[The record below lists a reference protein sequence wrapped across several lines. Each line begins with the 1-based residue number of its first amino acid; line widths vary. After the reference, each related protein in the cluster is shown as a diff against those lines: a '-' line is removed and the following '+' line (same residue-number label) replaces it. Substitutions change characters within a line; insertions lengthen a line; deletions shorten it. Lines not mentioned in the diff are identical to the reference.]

1 MPEWHNLRFIT
12 IIKAKFVPFFKKLN
26 LFAPLFL
33 KYNLTVNKSIGGNM
47 KSLKIAMFFAAI
59 TVFVFPL
66 KSQQLKKE
74 VYFLNNPEIRAE
86 VEKGD
91 IRIGNLT
98 VSPKSLYSAS
108 ADGKDC
114 GFVIPDGGKF
124 ILKIKNKYC
133 IPVCERN
140 AKRWRIEN
148 KISDGQLILK
158 KEFLTAYVIS
168 VPYNAR
174 KKVSEGKINFP
185 EKLKKFLNENPYID
199 PGMDIEGAK
208 LQGNDIAVAI
218 FETKFGYFYYVFD
231 PDNEEKEQLFYLR
244 KSKYTDVYEMFEIAY
259 QPVDREIYELTGADF
274 SVNHIDLNVINTE
287 KDLVNIHAKLTITAN
302 TNLEGLS
309 FDLLN
314 SYYTFRTNTR
324 EVSGSRVL
332 RVNTLTVNG
341 KDVEFVH
348 QTQKLLVKLPGEVK
362 KGDRVILEVKLSG
375 DILNRL
381 FGDNFWQL
389 DTFAWYPKA
398 KLKEERATVHI
409 KATVPDNFTVFA
421 SGDTKSFNRQDGYK
435 TVETELDFPIQ
446 RPLISAGKYFIHKK
460 KALGRSCIVATHG
473 TKKDKNSKRLLNY
486 FFAASDIIERGV
498 NKPYPFKDQYIIE
511 TNFDRYFTGPSIIYV
526 GSEIFNPKYETIDDL
541 NLLFINDIARAYFRF
556 RINIPNENEFWISE
570 AFSQYIAA
578 ITYTRL
584 FKKRKVAQKKFIKI
598 LRKWKRGTEL
608 VKSGD
613 SIYLAS
619 HLSGKKSKDW
629 YDMIHLYYDK
639 APLVLHALRLEM
651 QKKYGAQNG
660 DRMFFVWISSIL
672 KSFSGKY
679 VNTYDCI
686 RLLNMITRDNWKPF
700 FEKYIFGD
708 RTPELN
714 I

>member
-1 MPEWHNLRFIT
+1 MKRLS
-12 IIKAKFVPFFKKLN
+12 
-26 LFAPLFL
+26 LFL
-33 KYNLTVNKSIGGNM
+33 LSAVFLIVFSSSAQ
-47 KSLKIAMFFAAI
+47 SLKDK
-59 TVFVFPL
+59 VE
-66 KSQQLKKE
+66 Q
-74 VYFLNNPEIRAE
+74 LNNPIVAGKMETNTLTF
-86 VEKGD
+86 
-91 IRIGNLT
+91 GNLT
-98 VSPKSLYSAS
+98 LYSQNCYTVKAS
-108 ADGKDC
+108 GQTCGVLIKGDGEFSLTIKD
-114 GFVIPDGGKF
+114 
-124 ILKIKNKYC
+124 KYC
-133 IPVCERN
+133 IPVVKRN
-140 AKRWRIEN
+140 AERWHIKNRLKKHN
-148 KISDGQLILK
+148 LILTK
-158 KEFLTAYVIS
+158 KFNNALILTTNYSLGAETSKADIS
-168 VPYNAR
+168 L
-174 KKVSEGKINFP
+174 P
-185 EKLKKFLNENPYID
+185 EKLYKFLKVNPYID
-199 PGMDIEGAK
+199 PGMDIMGSK
-208 LQGNDIAVAI
+208 LQNNEMTVAI
-218 FETKFGYFYYVFD
+218 FETPLGYFYYTFD
-231 PDNEEKEQLFYLR
+231 PDNTESEQLSFLR

-259 QPVDREIYELTGADF
+259 QPVGREVYELTTADF
-274 SVNHIDLNVINTE
+274 SVDHIDLNVINTE
-287 KDLVNIHAKLTITAN
+287 KDLVTINAKLNITVN
-302 TNLEGLS
+302 SHLKGLA

-314 SYYTFRTNTR
+314 SYYTFRTNTW

-332 RVNTLTVNG
+332 RVNSLKING
-341 KDVEFVH
+341 QDTDFIH
-348 QTQKLLVKLPGEVK
+348 QTHKLLVKLPENTK
-362 KGDRVILEVKLSG
+362 KGDKILLEVKLSG
-375 DILNRL
+375 DILHRF

-389 DTFAWYPKA
+389 DTYAWYPKA
-398 KLKEERATVHI
+398 KLKEEHAKIHI

-421 SGDTKSFNRQDGYK
+421 TGDTKSFKKKDGYK
-435 TVETELDFPIQ
+435 TIETELTFPIQ

-556 RINIPNENEFWISE
+556 KLNIPNQNEFWISE

-598 LRKWKRGTEL
+598 LRKWKRGAEL
-608 VKSGD
+608 IKSGD

-686 RLLNMITRDNWKPF
+686 RLLNMITQDDWKPF
-700 FEKYIFGD
+700 FDKYIFGD
-708 RTPELN
+708 ETPK
-714 I
+714 ISI